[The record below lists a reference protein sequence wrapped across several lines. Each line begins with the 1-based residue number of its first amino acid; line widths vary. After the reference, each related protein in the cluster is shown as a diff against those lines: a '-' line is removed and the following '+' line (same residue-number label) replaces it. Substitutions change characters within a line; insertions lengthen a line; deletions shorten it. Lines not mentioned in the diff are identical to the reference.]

1 VELVVAMVIIGVL
14 ASLGA
19 PAYSSWISNMKVRN
33 LSESVQS
40 ALNFARAEAV
50 RRNMQ
55 VTFRLMDSIDNA
67 CGVKAVFNA
76 GEGVNWVVSLDNA
89 IGGCGAALLDDRFPV
104 TDAANNP
111 PPRILLKRAANEGV
125 GGLGVSAGA
134 SSFIFDGMGRLVT
147 APAQIDISDPNQGL
161 CKSATVI
168 DASRKVRCLR
178 VVVTA
183 AGQVRMCDPAYAAG
197 DTQGCS

>member
-1 VELVVAMVIIGVL
+1 MVIIGVL

-19 PAYSSWISNMKVRN
+19 PAYSNWISNMKVRN
-33 LSESVQS
+33 LSESIQS

-55 VTFRLMDSIDNA
+55 VTFRFMDSTDNTCA
-67 CGVKAVFNA
+67 VKATFNSS
-76 GEGVNWVVSLDNA
+76 EGVNWVVSLDDA

-104 TDAANNP
+104 SDATNNP
-111 PPRILLKRAANEGV
+111 PPRILVKRAANDGV
-125 GGLGVSAGA
+125 GGLGVAAGT

-147 APAQIDISDPNQGL
+147 APAQIDVSDPNQGL
-161 CKSATVI
+161 CKLPPPNAPDVN
-168 DASRKVRCLR
+168 RKVRCLR